1 VPEVSGAD
9 QVAPQVPPPIED
21 LDPNAKSA
29 ATMVKPGPARLLPSC
44 GTWWLSRPAP
54 LGPEIISASPAPA
67 ARAHLLPSCGTW
79 WFQRPPAPAA
89 AAAPA
94 TWGTAAAVRSPLLP
108 SCGTWWFR
116 RRPPWPPGAA
126 DRKAAALAIQQA
138 IRGST
143 ARQEAALP
151 REEAAAAAKIQAI
164 ARRRSQFD
172 EAEESFGALGESSA
186 VQQPTPSTGTG
197 PEQPQESKKDC
208 PTLPRSSVP
217 PLEPVPEVSG
227 ADQVAPQV
235 PPPIEDLDPNAK
247 SAATMVKP
255 GPARL
260 LPSCGTWWLSRPIG
274 RGSPLG
280 RGIPH
285 RSRADEE
292 PAISRRGVGG
302 ATTAMARRRQ
312 AAAITSPLPR
322 QHRAVADT
330 DSFCTWS
337 STSSSRRRSSGAE
350 APCGCA
356 RRSGSAP
363 CRRAIGSARSSW
375 CDAALL
381 DSDSA
386 EPIRPTP
393 RVAWACAKDAIHNI
407 DDESTM
413 DGESR
418 HESTPHSVDEHAEE
432 GASGFG
438 ASEGIPA
445 SIMMA
450 GMILVLLL

>member
-1 VPEVSGAD
+1 MSLIPVSYQSLHPVRRSMRHGSDVRRPMSMWPAGRGGR
-9 QVAPQVPPPIED
+9 VPPGEEQGAESP
-21 LDPNAKSA
+21 
-29 ATMVKPGPARLLPSC
+29 KPGGAES
-44 GTWWLSRPAP
+44 
-54 LGPEIISASPAPA
+54 PEPEGAESPEPEDAESPELRSGRGERASDD
-67 ARAHLLPSCGTW
+67 G
-79 WFQRPPAPAA
+79 
-89 AAAPA
+89 
-94 TWGTAAAVRSPLLP
+94 
-108 SCGTWWFR
+108 
-116 RRPPWPPGAA
+116 
-126 DRKAAALAIQQA
+126 
-138 IRGST
+138 
-143 ARQEAALP
+143 
-151 REEAAAAAKIQAI
+151 
-164 ARRRSQFD
+164 
-172 EAEESFGALGESSA
+172 
-186 VQQPTPSTGTG
+186 
-197 PEQPQESKKDC
+197 
-208 PTLPRSSVP
+208 SSVP

-260 LPSCGTWWLSRPIG
+260 LPSCGTWWLS
-274 RGSPLG
+274 
-280 RGIPH
+280 
-285 RSRADEE
+285 
-292 PAISRRGVGG
+292 
-302 ATTAMARRRQ
+302 RQ